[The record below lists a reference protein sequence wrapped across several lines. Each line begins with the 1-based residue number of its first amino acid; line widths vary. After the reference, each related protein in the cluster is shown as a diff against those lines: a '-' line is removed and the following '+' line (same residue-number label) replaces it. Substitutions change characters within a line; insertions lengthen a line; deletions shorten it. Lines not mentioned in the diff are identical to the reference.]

1 MFNFQSKRFGLV
13 VVLTMLSVLSCQAFV
28 FAAAFRILDQSA
40 SATGQGTAFS
50 AQADDASAIHF
61 NPAGLTQLRGVQFS
75 AGTLLLGAH
84 TTFKGAN
91 GQDVKGNFGGTITSP
106 PPSHLYLT
114 GNLGD
119 LGSELFRDWTIGL
132 GVTNPFGIN
141 VEYPS
146 GSTVDFLTRR
156 VSFPLVDIK
165 PTVGIKI
172 NDYIAIGGGLDIYTF
187 ASFLGEGQAEFHQ
200 VEAPTNPLA
209 GLGIAPGDML
219 EANGTDTALGFNVS
233 LLWTPW
239 RNEQGHPLVNL
250 AFVYRSGADLKLKGQ
265 LLANG
270 ALIADASTTL
280 ELPEIFTW
288 AVAVWPVRD
297 RYREW
302 KIEVDVD
309 YEDWSDFENL
319 NLNLSNGATIP
330 FARNYGD
337 AVVLMIGTEHKW
349 LQPGLLPDWEVAL
362 RAGYVYADSPIPSST
377 FEPTVPD
384 SEYSAP
390 SVGLGLLCQ
399 NGGMFLGLLKCDS
412 FGVKAIG
419 LDLAYQVLLYQTRGV
434 SNNVNAALVN
444 GEWDSTIH
452 VGAVTLRMNF

>member
-1 MFNFQSKRFGLV
+1 MYYFRHTWLVLV
-13 VVLTMLSVLSCQAFV
+13 VGLTVLSVLYCHSSV

-40 SATGQGTAFS
+40 SATGQGTAFA

-75 AGTLLLGAH
+75 VGTLLLGAH

-91 GQDVKGNFGGTITSP
+91 GLNSKGNFGGTITSP
-106 PPSHLYLT
+106 PPTHLYLT

-119 LGSELFRDWTIGL
+119 LGSEVFRNWTIGV

-146 GSTVDFLTRR
+146 SSNLTFLTKKA
-156 VSFPLVDIK
+156 SLPLIDIK
-165 PTVGIKI
+165 PTVGIKV
-172 NDYIAIGGGLDIYTF
+172 NDYISVGGGLDIYTF
-187 ASFLGEGQAEFHQ
+187 ASFLGEGQAEFQQ
-200 VEAPTNPLA
+200 VEPPTNPLA
-209 GLGIAPGDML
+209 GLGITPGTRL
-219 EANGTDTALGFNVS
+219 EANGTDTALGFNAS
-233 LLWTPW
+233 ILFTPW
-239 RNEQGHPLVNL
+239 RNEHGKPLVNL
-250 AFVYRSGADLKLKGQ
+250 AFVYRSGADLQLNGQ

-270 ALIADASTTL
+270 ALVADASTTL
-280 ELPEIFTW
+280 ELPEIFSW

-297 RYREW
+297 QYQEW
-302 KIEVDVD
+302 KVEVDVD
-309 YEDWSDFENL
+309 YEDWSDFKNL
-319 NLNLSNGATIP
+319 NLNLSNGATLP

-337 AVVLMIGTEHKW
+337 AVVVMIGTEYKW
-349 LQPGLLPDWEVAL
+349 LQPTILPDWEVATRL
-362 RAGYVYADSPIPSST
+362 GYVYADSPIPSST

-390 SVGLGLLCQ
+390 SVGLGLLCT

-412 FGVKAIG
+412 FGMQAIG
-419 LDLAYQVLLYQTRGV
+419 LDLAYQVLLFQTRGV

-452 VGAVTLRMNF
+452 VGAITLRMNF